1 MKNTNIIN
9 LIPDIDWTQET
20 MVLYTRNGVIHAKKP
35 KNQWTTFYREISLGT
50 YKTCIYISEKDNYL
64 SIKSYLYQ
72 AYNVYRRVSNF
83 KSATEEETFLCNWPH
98 YQPYFYRDRS
108 ALNINGRQFNVLDS
122 ETRVYK
128 NRTMAYV
135 LQAYYTDI
143 EEIQPFYVVYYKGK
157 YIPVETNRDIEKY
170 AVVVGEK
177 TFKDYLPAAQYC
189 SFIADLRN
197 KYIYGSQ
204 NEGIEFAQATKTL
217 ISQFF
222 ELDKNKDLKGKFLH
236 KVNKKDS
243 YQPSELRDLKALILV
258 KVNNKQ
264 AESKEDRANNLVS
277 KLDAWSTGVSKND
290 KPQADWYRIGDEIVL
305 LVTPS
310 SQDKQHADDRY
321 IFTYN
326 VKTKKRFYAEYYS
339 NLGGASV
346 WSFPIPSYEYIRSRI
361 YLSDYTKYVYPD
373 EFSWEY
379 TRIVYSL
386 TTVIHCQNGIS
397 ELFAGSNI
405 GWILENVD
413 TETQMITCDPGKL
426 RKISEIFND
435 THITS
440 DVFAFIFSTSEPVL
454 EQFLKS
460 KLFNLYFKCIE
471 DYKDRSWLS
480 PNKSNSKITT
490 NYYENGYCR
499 NEWYAQLEYLSKE
512 KNLKKMFGMSMDQLR
527 LLDSKYAI
535 KTYIRTDR
543 YYDDNNK
550 EITYY
555 RGRYKLYG
563 AEAYLGHNLSDLDMD
578 SFSKLL
584 NLVETKKSNY
594 GYNSDGITML
604 GLTQYPFFKDLSVKQ
619 KIDLFADLKSSELSE
634 YSIKDYYNMRE
645 KLKAIQS
652 VKPNI
657 PDIWNEKRYPL
668 IPKAGTRFVSYIE
681 GTTDPILNGRVAAH
695 NMACCYRSRFREAKI
710 QEIRA
715 DGKLVG
721 LLLKLTDGEMLRF
734 LHDEMSYWVSFY
746 QDEANNQLFVQAM
759 NRVKPLCWKD
769 EKSGLEI
776 IAPRDIS
783 DLKNEGHTLSHCVGT
798 YVDAII
804 SGKDNIM
811 FLRRSD
817 MVNDPFYTVEVLNDG
832 QIRQVHCYQNGCLTE
847 EAQNTAYDRSKLEVY
862 NKTFNIVQFL
872 IDWAEATKGKVK
884 ASSIKSSYGALCAVR

>member
-1 MKNTNIIN
+1 MENTNIIN
-9 LIPDIDWTQET
+9 LTPDIDWTQET

-35 KNQWTTFYREISLGT
+35 KDQWTTFYREISIGT

-64 SIKSYLYQ
+64 SIKSYAYQ
-72 AYNVYRRVSNF
+72 AWSVYGRVSNF
-83 KSATEEETFLCNWPH
+83 KSASEDATFLCNWPSYSNTPMSH
-98 YQPYFYRDRS
+98 
-108 ALNINGRQFNVLDS
+108 NIDGRHFKILDS

-135 LQAYYTDI
+135 LQAYYTDT

-157 YIPVETNRDIEKY
+157 YIPVETNEDIEKH

-197 KYIYGSQ
+197 KYIYGGQ
-204 NEGIEFAQATKTL
+204 NEGIEFTQATKTL
-217 ISQFF
+217 ISEFF
-222 ELDKNKDLKGKFLH
+222 ELDKNKDLKGKFLY
-236 KVNKKDS
+236 KVGKKDS
-243 YQPSELRDLKALILV
+243 YQPSELRDLKALILI
-258 KVNNKQ
+258 KADNKQ

-277 KLDAWSTGVSKND
+277 KLDTWSTGVSKNEN
-290 KPQADWYRIGDEIVL
+290 PQADWYRIGDEIIL

-321 IFTYN
+321 IFSYN
-326 VKTKKRFYAEYYS
+326 VKTKKRFYAEYYN
-339 NLGGASV
+339 NLGGTSV
-346 WSFPIPSYEYIRSRI
+346 WSFPIPSYEYIRGRI
-361 YLSDYTKYVYPD
+361 HLSEYTKYTYSNRFSSDHTAIKYP
-373 EFSWEY
+373 
-379 TRIVYSL
+379 L
-386 TTVIHCQNGIS
+386 NTVIHCQNGIS

-413 TETQMITCDPGKL
+413 TETQIITGWNGDKL

-435 THITS
+435 TYITS

-471 DYKDRSWLS
+471 DYKGENWLI

-490 NYYENGYCR
+490 NYYENGYYREEHC
-499 NEWYAQLEYLSKE
+499 AQLEYLSKE

-527 LLDSKYAI
+527 LLDNKYAI
-535 KTYIRTDR
+535 KTYKRTDC
-543 YYDDNNK
+543 YYYHNNN
-550 EITYY
+550 EQITYY
-555 RGRYKLYG
+555 RGQYKLCG

-584 NLVETKKSNY
+584 NLVEAKKSNY
-594 GYNSDGITML
+594 GYDSSGINVVA
-604 GLTQYPFFKDLSVKQ
+604 LTQYPCFKELSVKQ
-619 KIDLFADLKSSELSE
+619 KIELLADLKDSKLSE
-634 YSIKDYYNMRE
+634 YSIKDYYSMRE

-657 PDIWNEKRYPL
+657 PDIWSEKRYPL

-681 GTTDPILNGRVAAH
+681 GTTDPVLDRRVEARD
-695 NMACCYRSRFREAKI
+695 MSYLYERRFRGTLI
-710 QEIRA
+710 QEIKA

-721 LLLKLTDGEMLRF
+721 LLLKLSGGDMLQF
-734 LHDEMSYWVSFY
+734 LHDEISYWVSFY
-746 QDEANNQLFVQAM
+746 QNEANNQLFIQAM
-759 NRVKPLCWKD
+759 DRVKPLCWKD

-776 IAPRDIS
+776 IAPKDIS

-817 MVNDPFYTVEVLNDG
+817 MVNSPFYTVEVLNDG

-847 EAQNTAYDRSKLEVY
+847 EAQNIAYDRSKLEVY

-872 IDWAEATKGKVK
+872 VDWAKATKGKVK